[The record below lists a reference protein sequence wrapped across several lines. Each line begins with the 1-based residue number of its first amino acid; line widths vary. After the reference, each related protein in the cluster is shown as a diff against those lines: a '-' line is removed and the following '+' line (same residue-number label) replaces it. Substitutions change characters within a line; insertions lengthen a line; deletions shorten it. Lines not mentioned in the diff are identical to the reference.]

1 MSGNS
6 DFILVQES
14 GWRRGLNNLMNHEFA
29 GWFKTKMWWIQ
40 CIIWVSATCFM
51 LAGVMF
57 STPDFDVK
65 EGMQI
70 YSLLAGL
77 FPAIGV
83 IIIMQDA
90 LVGEKSE
97 GTTAWVLSKPVSRH
111 AVILSKAAANSV
123 GVLVAMVVVPGVVAY
138 GLFCYAAQ
146 SVMPPLP
153 FVAALVVIFV
163 CQLFYLTLTLMMGA
177 FFSGRGP
184 VIGIGLGL
192 VFLQQ
197 YLIGL
202 LPFFK
207 YLLPWGL
214 FMPPSDPA
222 QAQSII
228 PALLMGEPVSSYLP
242 VLLVFLESILFV
254 VLAIWRF
261 NKEEF

>member
-1 MSGNS
+1 MSGND
-6 DFILVQES
+6 DFILLNES
-14 GWRRGLNNLMNHEFA
+14 GWRRGLSNLLDYEFA

-40 CIIWVSATCFM
+40 CIIWVSATCFI
-51 LAGVMF
+51 LAGIMF
-57 STPDFDVK
+57 STPDFDIK

-70 YSLLAGL
+70 YSLVAGL

-97 GTTAWVLSKPVSRH
+97 GTTAWVLSKPVSRP

-123 GVLVAMVVVPGVVAY
+123 GVLVAMVAVPGLFAY
-138 GLFCYAAQ
+138 GLFCYTAQTVLPPVPFLAA
-146 SVMPPLP
+146 MGI
-153 FVAALVVIFV
+153 IFIGH
-163 CQLFYLTLTLMMGA
+163 LFYLTLTLMMGA

-197 YLIGL
+197 YIIAL
-202 LPFFK
+202 LPFSK
-207 YLLPWGL
+207 YLLPWA
-214 FMPPSDPA
+214 FIMPPADQTQA
-222 QAQSII
+222 QAVV
-228 PALLMGEPVSSYLP
+228 PALLMGEPVTSYLP
-242 VLLVFLESILFV
+242 VVLVFLESILFV
-254 VLAIWRF
+254 ALAIWRF